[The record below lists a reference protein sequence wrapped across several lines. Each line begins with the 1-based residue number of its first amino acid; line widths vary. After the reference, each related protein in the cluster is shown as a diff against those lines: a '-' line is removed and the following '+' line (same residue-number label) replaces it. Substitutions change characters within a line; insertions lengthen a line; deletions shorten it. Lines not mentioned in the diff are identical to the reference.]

1 MQFGRYVHFLW
12 QPLYFIFVYI
22 DVLEIEVHMFYSMQC
37 MKMYFFVSVN
47 VYVYIWGSTCIWD
60 KLLRRLDA
68 VRHGVSI
75 GGACNRGHCLAVT
88 VSQIQT
94 QINKH
99 TNTNINKYRTTNT
112 LLERHIDQ
120 VHA

>member
-1 MQFGRYVHFLW
+1 
-12 QPLYFIFVYI
+12 
-22 DVLEIEVHMFYSMQC
+22 
-37 MKMYFFVSVN
+37 MYFCVSIN
-47 VYVYIWGSTCIWD
+47 EYICVCGSTCIWD

-75 GGACNRGHCLAVT
+75 GGPCNRGHCLAVT

-99 TNTNINKYRTTNT
+99 TNTNMHTCRTTST
-112 LLERHIDQ
+112 LLESHTDH
-120 VHA
+120 VHVYCVGI